1 MSKEQGEPNLE
12 TKRKKKI
19 KFQDKEQRRPTL
31 RKIAKDTK
39 NLTSKQLTCY
49 LKTNNK
55 YIKKQREPNIETK
68 EQKSKVSLTRRQ
80 KSKES

>member
-39 NLTSKQLTCY
+39 NLTSKQ
-49 LKTNNK
+49 KV
-55 YIKKQREPNIETK
+55 KKVRN
-68 EQKSKVSLTRRQ
+68 
-80 KSKES
+80 

>member
-31 RKIAKDTK
+31 RKIAKERK
-39 NLTSKQLTCY
+39 SEIEIVNNRHVILKQT
-49 LKTNNK
+49 TN
-55 YIKKQREPNIETK
+55 T
-68 EQKSKVSLTRRQ
+68 L
-80 KSKES
+80 KSKESLT

>member
-31 RKIAKDTK
+31 RKIAKERK
-39 NLTSKQLTCY
+39 SEIEIV
-49 LKTNNK
+49 NN
-55 YIKKQREPNIETK
+55 
-68 EQKSKVSLTRRQ
+68 
-80 KSKES
+80 